1 MEQNME
7 KTNNLRLHRRQC
19 KIQTMKISFTTGSSE
34 QTERF
39 GEALSKYLEA
49 GTVIALDGDL
59 GAGKTCLTRGIA
71 RGVLSEDELCVA
83 SRKKTIFL
91 NE

>member
-1 MEQNME
+1 
-7 KTNNLRLHRRQC
+7 
-19 KIQTMKISFTTGSSE
+19 MKISFTTGSSE

-59 GAGKTCLTRGIA
+59 GAGHEYPVVVQRIEEVAVVYEPGA
-71 RGVLSEDELCVA
+71 RLCRRLA
-83 SRKKTIFL
+83 
-91 NE
+91 

>member
-1 MEQNME
+1 VKHGTEHGIKDSVFGNSKLLSKFRGKHGAE
-7 KTNNLRLHRRQC
+7 YGKTNTLRLHRRQC

-59 GAGKTCLTRGIA
+59 GAGKT
-71 RGVLSEDELCVA
+71 
-83 SRKKTIFL
+83 
-91 NE
+91 